1 MPSDQCP
8 VIQGGHWG
16 SYPGGN
22 WGSYPGWALGI
33 LSRVGTGDPIQ
44 GGHWGS
50 YPGWALGIL
59 GRKKMVG
66 DCSNQML
73 LRARRRHRARANSLL
88 RGPAGV
94 LWPPPL
100 VAWNLILFTQRS
112 PSGPLPPF
120 PVVSQ
125 SRVLLRS
132 VPVLGALSIAK

>member
-94 LWPPPL
+94 LWP
-100 VAWNLILFTQRS
+100 
-112 PSGPLPPF
+112 LPPRCSCGSHSF
-120 PVVSQ
+120 
-125 SRVLLRS
+125 LW
-132 VPVLGALSIAK
+132 GAVTCPEGEQNSGGRGHPSKQKVDCANN